1 MNIIRNTFVTVI
13 LLTGSLLAQT
23 TATLYLYDKGRR
35 FHADKE
41 DGTAEVENY
50 KHEAPY

>member
-1 MNIIRNTFVTVI
+1 MNIIQNTFVTVI
-13 LLTGSLLAQT
+13 LLTGSFLAQT

-35 FHADKE
+35 FQVDQE
-41 DGTAEVENY
+41 DGSIEVENN

>member
-13 LLTGSLLAQT
+13 LLTGSHLAQT
-23 TATLYLYDKGRR
+23 SATLYLYDKGRR
-35 FHADKE
+35 FQADQE
-41 DGTAEVENY
+41 DGSPEVENN

>member
-35 FHADKE
+35 FQADQE
-41 DGTAEVENY
+41 DGSPEVENN
-50 KHEAPY
+50 KHEASY